1 MSKYFVIAILIIL
14 VIILSV
20 QVFLVFKN
28 ERGLKSDLAQMQE
41 KSDALAKEN
50 DDLQKQID
58 YYSRPENL
66 EKELKSKFNY
76 KNPGEQMMIIV
87 Q

>member
-1 MSKYFVIAILIIL
+1 ML
-14 VIILSV
+14 V